1 MEVIALM
8 FKIFIV
14 TFCIAYLTQ
23 GLFSGIGNMFNKTV
37 IDKQNEIIKLQ
48 KNNTSNEE
56 LKDEIEELKKTITE
70 LENKQGE

>member
-8 FKIFIV
+8 FKIFVV

-48 KNNTSNEE
+48 KDSTSNEE
-56 LKDEIEELKKTITE
+56 LKDEIEELKKTITD
-70 LENKQGE
+70 LENKKGE

>member
-14 TFCIAYLTQ
+14 TFCISYLTQ

-48 KNNTSNEE
+48 KDNTSNEE

-70 LENKQGE
+70 LENKKGE

>member
-8 FKIFIV
+8 FKIFVV

-48 KNNTSNEE
+48 KSNTSNEE
-56 LKDEIEELKKTITE
+56 LKDEIEELKKTIIE